1 MQLGATEKL
10 LHFFFFFWQ
19 PFSFYSG
26 FSILFH
32 LIAFDVEVED
42 FSLGVKITC

>member
-1 MQLGATEKL
+1 MQLGATENL
-10 LHFFFFFWQ
+10 LQFFFFFGNRSAFI
-19 PFSFYSG
+19 PVFL
-26 FSILFH
+26 ILFH